1 MACRECPG
9 LGAIP
14 LGITIG
20 AAIINY
26 IIVSRMSAAA
36 AAQQVAAEYGYFRQ
50 VSDQQL
56 TQAAFEL
63 ARAFPN
69 YKYWDWFALLE
80 RMRSYGAIPQPGEV
94 PVLPITQLPPVQAGI
109 GGSLGIW
116 LLVGLGAFVAY
127 QFV

>member
-1 MACRECPG
+1 MACKCPG

-14 LGITIG
+14 IAAGI
-20 AAIINY
+20 AASIISY
-26 IIVSRMSAAA
+26 IVSSRLSASQ

-94 PVLPITQLPPVQAGI
+94 PVLPITQLPPVETGI
-109 GGSLGIW
+109 WGSLGIW